1 MRFGHEFMS
10 KFRFQEQACSDGIAG
25 LSSSATD
32 TPWYRGPLVLV
43 PGLLCLLIGIA
54 LPSSGM
60 YYRSTILLLWLPT
73 LYLLV
78 IKRHEWR
85 SWFSP
90 LLILLTLFF
99 VWALLSSLWSNG
111 DEPGREIKHALL
123 IYVTLLAGALAA
135 GLERRWLIC
144 LLTVSCYFMACF
156 AAISLYVAYVLH
168 DMPAAFRVAS
178 FWQMSHPILAAHVF
192 GFFLLVLLYL
202 RPVRMAHQA
211 CWFLAM
217 LLLAGFI
224 LLTQSRG
231 VWVAL
236 STGLVVTAALRRERV
251 YLFAILAGATL
262 LSLVLAF
269 WPDLL
274 IGRGMSYRPEL
285 AAEGLALLQL
295 HPLGGF
301 GLGGQYSLQLEA
313 NGRHFDHPHNLLLS
327 VGLDLGG
334 VGLVLWLAVWAL
346 LLLTGWRNRQSILG
360 GIVLG
365 IWCFATV
372 SFLSDGAGIWS
383 KPREVWFLTWIP
395 LTLALALGSTKV
407 GSQALPRR

>member
-1 MRFGHEFMS
+1 MRLCKLSSRAH
-10 KFRFQEQACSDGIAG
+10 ACFNGVAG
-25 LSSSATD
+25 LPGSATD
-32 TPWYRGPLVLV
+32 GPAWYRGPLVLL

-78 IKRHEWR
+78 IRRHEWW

-90 LLILLTLFF
+90 LMVAATLFF
-99 VWALLSSLWSNG
+99 AWALLSSLWSNG
-111 DEPGREIKHALL
+111 DEPAREIKHALM
-123 IYVTLLAGALAA
+123 IYLTLCAGVLAA

-168 DMPAAFRVAS
+168 NVPATFRVAS

-192 GFFLLVLLYL
+192 GFFLMALLHM
-202 RPVRMAHQA
+202 RPARMAHQA
-211 CWFLAM
+211 CWSLAL

-231 VWVAL
+231 VWMAL
-236 STGLVVTAALRRERV
+236 SAGLIVTAALRRERI
-251 YLFAILAGATL
+251 YLFAMLAGATL

-274 IGRGMSYRPEL
+274 TGRGMSLRPEL
-285 AAEGLALLQL
+285 AAEGLALLGH

-301 GLGGQYSLQLEA
+301 GLGGQYSLQLETT
-313 NGRHFDHPHNLLLS
+313 GRHFDHPHNLFLS

-346 LLLTGWRNRQSILG
+346 LLQAGWRNRQSALG
-360 GIVLG
+360 STVLG
-365 IWCFATV
+365 VWCFATV

-383 KPREVWFLTWIP
+383 KPREIWFLTWIP
-395 LTLALALGSTKV
+395 LTLALALGSAKTR
-407 GSQALPRR
+407 SQTLPRR